1 MASRSANELRVLSDR
16 GMQLLKTYEDEQEQA
31 VRPLSRSAD
40 PILASSS
47 GGGGSGGGGGGGGA
61 GLGSGS
67 GGGGYGSG
75 FGPAFNPAAAQAV
88 ALPQATQTVAH
99 AVVMAVAVPQVV
111 GGAGGG
117 GMGGGAMGAIP
128 MAVLG
133 GVGGGDGGG
142 VPPEEV
148 RAQLGRF
155 NFLEKEAARLQ
166 PYVRAEIRRILVL
179 HTRSVAWQDTRCMLP
194 FLHFT
199 TTDHL
204 LLRASSTHLII
215 SGTSHASRSSGKRWT
230 RWREL

>member
-1 MASRSANELRVLSDR
+1 MASRSDNELRVLSDR
-16 GMQLLKTYEDEQEQA
+16 GKQLLKIYEDEQEQA
-31 VRPLSRSAD
+31 ARPLSRSAD

-47 GGGGSGGGGGGGGA
+47 GGGGGA
-61 GLGSGS
+61 GLGNGF
-67 GGGGYGSG
+67 GGGGVGSG

-88 ALPQATQTVAH
+88 ALPQATQPVAQ

-142 VPPEEV
+142 VPEEV

-155 NFLEKEAARLQ
+155 NFLEKEVARLQ
-166 PYVRAEIRRILVL
+166 PYVRAEIGSWCC
-179 HTRSVAWQDTRCMLP
+179 TRSV
-194 FLHFT
+194 
-199 TTDHL
+199 
-204 LLRASSTHLII
+204 
-215 SGTSHASRSSGKRWT
+215 HAT
-230 RWREL
+230 FHHY

>member
-47 GGGGSGGGGGGGGA
+47 SGGGGGGGGGGA

-194 FLHFT
+194 FT
-199 TTDHL
+199 TTDHV
-204 LLRASSTHLII
+204 LLRASSTRLII
-215 SGTSHASRSSGKRWT
+215 KGTSHASRSSGKRWT

>member
-47 GGGGSGGGGGGGGA
+47 GGGGSGGGGGGGGGA

-166 PYVRAEIRRILVL
+166 PYVRAEIG
-179 HTRSVAWQDTRCMLP
+179 SWCC
-194 FLHFT
+194 
-199 TTDHL
+199 
-204 LLRASSTHLII
+204 THV
-215 SGTSHASRSSGKRWT
+215 
-230 RWREL
+230 RWRGKIHAACYLSPLLTMHFYVRPLPT

>member
-47 GGGGSGGGGGGGGA
+47 GGGGGGGA

-194 FLHFT
+194 FT

>member
-47 GGGGSGGGGGGGGA
+47 SGGGGGGGGGGA

-194 FLHFT
+194 FT
-199 TTDHL
+199 TTDHAR
-204 LLRASSTHLII
+204 LRASSTRPII